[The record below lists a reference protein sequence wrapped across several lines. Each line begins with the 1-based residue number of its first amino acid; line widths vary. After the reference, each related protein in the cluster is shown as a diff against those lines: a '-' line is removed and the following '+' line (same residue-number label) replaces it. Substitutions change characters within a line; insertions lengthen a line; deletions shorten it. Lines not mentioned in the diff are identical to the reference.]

1 MFREGSETFTVPIE
15 GWGASQVAKG
25 DTVKVIFNPTTPKE
39 ANLYSFFSYWLTLS
53 ELLIS
58 ALAYIVLFIAAV
70 IITGRQEEYYYSEEE
85 KRRKRKYND

>member
-1 MFREGSETFTVPIE
+1 MYREGSETFTVPIE

-25 DTVKVIFNPTTPKE
+25 DTVKVIFNLLRQKRPT
-39 ANLYSFFSYWLTLS
+39 YIHSFSYCSHFS

-70 IITGRQEEYYYSEEE
+70 IYYRTPGRILLLGRGKTKEA
-85 KRRKRKYND
+85 